1 MKIENDKIDEKSS
14 LDRRQFIK
22 KTLFSIPILTSIS
35 ITSLLTSCEKDTED
49 LSSGGGGGHLGC
61 NNSCSSSCSGD
72 CSSGC
77 GGDCSNICTAT
88 CGNNCT
94 SGCIDACTA
103 TCGNTCSNTGLK
115 SSIEQFGCGLPP
127 G

>member
-49 LSSGGGGGHLGC
+49 LSSGGGGSHLVIIHAAPLVAEIVLRAVVETVLIFVRRHVVIIVRV
-61 NNSCSSSCSGD
+61 D
-72 CSSGC
+72 V
-77 GGDCSNICTAT
+77 
-88 CGNNCT
+88 
-94 SGCIDACTA
+94 
-103 TCGNTCSNTGLK
+103 LMRV
-115 SSIEQFGCGLPP
+115 LPHVVILVLIP
-127 G
+127 D